1 MKIKDYKP
9 GHVIKPLEPD
19 GIEVKLLS
27 EPYRDCG
34 GLYCA
39 KAIHI
44 KGVCKG
50 NVTNHYCLHNTRY
63 LRDESLVPTQV
74 IKKFVMV

>member
-1 MKIKDYKP
+1 MKITDYKP
-9 GHVIKPLEPD
+9 GHVIEPLGND

-27 EPYRDCG
+27 EPYRDYDG
-34 GLYCA
+34 SYYV

-50 NVTNHYCLHNTRY
+50 TIIKYCLHGTRY
-63 LRDESLVPTQV
+63 LRDESLVPIQV
-74 IKKFVMV
+74 IKKIEL